1 MAMPTIK
8 TRAITPREAAEIVF
22 GTAHPTN
29 EQLRLVYARMRSG
42 ALRLNDPDCPP
53 ARWTTNEQAL
63 AEFLAANQLG
73 RGIKSKGGGGEP
85 AVAAAKAL
93 QARPN
98 SRRHVE
104 VEFKSVYRDLW
115 RDYFMAVMLRR
126 RTAHRSRSFQHAVV
140 AGQTT
145 LLLAMVALLWSTVV
159 SLKVI
164 VPAEHRAIAQR
175 LDQEHA
181 WHQID
186 RWHAPLSEDG
196 GISQRI
202 RVQYRYRSAD
212 SKRVVHTDR
221 LFRVIGTQVE
231 ELPMD

>member
-1 MAMPTIK
+1 MSTIK
-8 TRAITPREAAEIVF
+8 TRAITPHEAAEIVF
-22 GTAHPTN
+22 GTHKPTN

-42 ALRLNDPDCPP
+42 ALRLNDPESTPG
-53 ARWTTNEQAL
+53 RWTTNEQAL

-73 RGIKSKGGGGEP
+73 RGAKSRVGGGEP

-93 QARPN
+93 QAQRNP
-98 SRRHVE
+98 RQQAE

-140 AGQTT
+140 AGQTM

-159 SLKVI
+159 SLKV
-164 VPAEHRAIAQR
+164 VLPTEHRAIAQH
-175 LDQEHA
+175 LAQEHA

-186 RWHAPLSEDG
+186 RWHEPLSDADG
-196 GISQRI
+196 IGQKI

-212 SKRVVHTDR
+212 SNRVVHTDR
-221 LFRVIGTQVE
+221 IFQVIGTQVE